1 MLLLSLLGGLLTK
14 GVSCRTKQYLL
25 LLILLVQE
33 SYGHLVLTYPP
44 ARQYPLDFSDNYRT
58 RPPCGMPK
66 NQKLYTAHSVKVVSV
81 PTDPF
86 SKNLFLF
93 DRTSDANVHKILTI
107 IALYL
112 SLREG
117 HPIASLLN
125 IKHNRLSYSIKLT
138 VSTSQLKGW

>member
-1 MLLLSLLGGLLTK
+1 MDWNFLYKLFKPNCIKSQPLHFFEFLSPRAAANMLLLSLLGGLLTK

-66 NQKLYTAHSVKVVSV
+66 SKTVVLFVRSFV
-81 PTDPF
+81 F
-86 SKNLFLF
+86 S
-93 DRTSDANVHKILTI
+93 S
-107 IALYL
+107 
-112 SLREG
+112 S
-117 HPIASLLN
+117 
-125 IKHNRLSYSIKLT
+125 
-138 VSTSQLKGW
+138 STS